1 HVQAWT
7 GSRPAPSPRALLG
20 TSILEPTGP
29 GAGASLRR
37 FLVVRGMGLESWP
50 LDGGEGTVVLAADAG
65 YAGMTLLDR
74 EAFVPGPGV
83 IVGSADAG
91 LPADRAGV
99 LEGDVIVAFG
109 GAPVPDRVSLVRRIG
124 ETRPGAPV
132 PLSVLRGGRELRLRI
147 ELEDRPVTAEAPLR
161 ARWAWMR

>member
-1 HVQAWT
+1 EA
-7 GSRPAPSPRALLG
+7 
-20 TSILEPTGP
+20 GP
-29 GAGASLRR
+29 LA
-37 FLVVRGMGLESWP
+37 
-50 LDGGEGTVVLAADAG
+50 GGEGTVVLAAAAA

-161 ARWAWMR
+161 ARWAWMRTPDEAVVPSRFGLRVVTLSTGASHALWRAPGALGVVDAAG